1 MNAIE
6 NTTTHPV
13 QLKCFVL
20 VGRENERSRFI
31 FYPNLKINLGSNS
44 IKSPCFGELSL
55 WKKQLSK

>member
-20 VGRENERSRFI
+20 VGRENEKDLDLFFI
-31 FYPNLKINLGSNS
+31 QI
-44 IKSPCFGELSL
+44 
-55 WKKQLSK
+55 